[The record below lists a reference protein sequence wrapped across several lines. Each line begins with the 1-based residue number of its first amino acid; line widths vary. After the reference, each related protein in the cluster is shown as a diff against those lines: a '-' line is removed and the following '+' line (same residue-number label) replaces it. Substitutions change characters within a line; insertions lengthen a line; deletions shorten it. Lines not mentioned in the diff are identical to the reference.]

1 MSEKNETIVIFSDVH
16 GRADRVREL
25 VSRHRDATTFL
36 FLGDGLRDVD
46 ESLFSARGAALVSVR
61 GNCDAFSLGSPEETM
76 LDLGNIRLL
85 LMHGHRLSVKS
96 GLDRALAYASAR
108 GADVLLFGHTHL
120 PEERYFSEGTEFS
133 DGTCLAHP
141 MWAFNPGSLGEP
153 RGGKPSYGLLQ
164 IRNGQMLFSHG
175 TL

>member
-1 MSEKNETIVIFSDVH
+1 MNQTTKFRPVAIPLVTSDP
-16 GRADRVREL
+16 
-25 VSRHRDATTFL
+25 F
-36 FLGDGLRDVD
+36 
-46 ESLFSARGAALVSVR
+46 
-61 GNCDAFSLGSPEETM
+61 FSLWSFTDQLTDDHTRHWTGM
-76 LDLGNIRLL
+76 LQSMFGFINIDGEKFRF
-85 LMHGHRLSVKS
+85 MGKAAVT
-96 GLDRALAYASAR
+96 D
-108 GADVLLFGHTHL
+108 
-120 PEERYFSEGTEFS
+120 RYFPEGKELS